1 MTSSG
6 TGHVLSADA
15 IAALVDAA
23 REGRLPEESAAP
35 QRRRRMRAVDFTRPT
50 KFTADQERRLK
61 RSLEAFCRTAST
73 RLSAELRVSLE
84 LEVINTSQLTWSNAH
99 SQVLPGSISGI
110 VQIEPLG
117 TRLLMSAELG
127 LILGAIELLLG
138 GAAVTE
144 QRERRLSDI
153 DLALAR
159 HFFDRMLAQLSVIWT
174 DMVQLELNVSGLE
187 MHLETAQMVSVSEPT
202 LTFTMEARFNG
213 VSSTIVLLL
222 PWSAIA
228 PVASRFAARDD
239 APDRGEEEIRR
250 VRRAVGGVEMTVRAE
265 VASVEMPI
273 EQVLALQAGD
283 VLRLEAPAEAGVT
296 LFADK
301 VPVHRA
307 KPGRS
312 GSRRAV
318 QVTERVRRAR

>member
-1 MTSSG
+1 MSSG
-6 TGHVLSADA
+6 QVLSADA

-23 REGRLPEESAAP
+23 REGRLPEEAPTP

-50 KFTADQERRLK
+50 KFTSDQERRLK

-84 LEVINTSQLTWSNAH
+84 LEVINVSQLTWANAH
-99 SQVLPGSISGI
+99 AQVVPGSIDAI
-110 VQIEPLG
+110 AEVKPLG
-117 TRLLMSAELG
+117 TRLMMSAEQALV
-127 LILGAIELLLG
+127 LGAIELLLG
-138 GAAVTE
+138 GTEISE

-159 HFFDRMLAQLSVIWT
+159 HLFDRLLSQLSVIWT
-174 DMVQLELNVSGLE
+174 DMVELELGVLQLET
-187 MHLETAQMVSVSEPT
+187 HLETAQMVSVSEPT
-202 LTFTMEARFNG
+202 LTFTLEARFNG
-213 VSSTIVLLL
+213 VSSTVNLLL

-228 PVASRFAARDD
+228 PVADRFSARDD
-239 APDRGEEEIRR
+239 APDRGAEEIRQ
-250 VRRAVGGVEMTVRAE
+250 VRRAVGGVDVTVRAE
-265 VASVEMPI
+265 VASIDLPI
-273 EQVLALQAGD
+273 EQVLALQPGD
-283 VLRLEAPAEAGVT
+283 VLRLGAPAEAGVT
-296 LFADK
+296 LYADK

-318 QVTERVRRAR
+318 QVTERVGRNA

>member
-1 MTSSG
+1 MSAG
-6 TGHVLSADA
+6 GQVLSADA

-23 REGRLPEESAAP
+23 REGRLPEETPTP

-73 RLSAELRVSLE
+73 RLSAELRVPLE
-84 LEVINTSQLTWSNAH
+84 LEVINSSQLTWANAH
-99 SQVLPGSISGI
+99 AQVLSGSIDAI
-110 VQIEPLG
+110 AEITPLM
-117 TRLLMSAELG
+117 THAMFSAEPSLV
-127 LILGAIELLLG
+127 LAAIELLLG
-138 GAAVTE
+138 GSEITE

-153 DLALAR
+153 DMALAR
-159 HFFDRMLAQLSVIWT
+159 HFFERMLAQLSVIWN
-174 DMVQLELNVSGLE
+174 DMVGLELSVVQLET
-187 MHLETAQMVSVSEPT
+187 HLETAQLVSVSEPT
-202 LTFTMEARFNG
+202 MTYTMEARFNG
-213 VSSTIVLLL
+213 VSSTVVMLL

-228 PVASRFAARDD
+228 PVADRFGAREDV
-239 APDRGEEEIRR
+239 PDRGEEEIRR
-250 VRRAVGGVEMTVRAE
+250 VRRAVGGVDMTVRAE
-265 VASVEMPI
+265 VASIELPI

-283 VLRLEAPAEAGVT
+283 ILRLDAPAEAGVT
-296 LFADK
+296 LYADK

-318 QVTERVRRAR
+318 QITERVGRPR